1 MLKKQIKKP
10 KISVIIPV
18 YNSEKYLF
26 RCLDSL
32 KNQTY
37 KDFEAIIVNSDSKD
51 SSLDIIKQFTQKYEN
66 FHLINK
72 DNSGVSDSRN
82 TALKS
87 ALGEYISFLDSDD
100 FLSPDFLSVLY
111 NSLIENDADI
121 ACCGYYTYYPKSQKA
136 ATKKLTAKNGVYSSK
151 KALNMLIKDT
161 TMHFYVWNKLFK
173 RSLFEDNNISFPNM
187 LFEDIYVTTRLF
199 YYAKKVSMVHKPY
212 YYYVV
217 HGDSLVNCINKKM
230 INEYAKAI
238 VLLRNFLEEK
248 KIYKDFKLSL
258 KLFAIRGMLINIKF
272 IFFLHS
278 NEKSFASF
286 FSNIH
291 KSNKIILYSI
301 SKNFNIYDNIY
312 DIPNV
317 LK

>member
-1 MLKKQIKKP
+1 MLNKQIKKP

-72 DNSGVSDSRN
+72 DNSGVADSRN

-121 ACCGYYTYYPKSQKA
+121 VCCGYYTYYPQSQKA
-136 ATKKLTAKNGVYSSK
+136 TPKKLTAKSGVYSSK

-173 RSLFEDNNISFPNM
+173 KSLFEDNNINFPNM

-199 YYAKKVSMVHKPY
+199 YYAKKINMIHKPY

-217 HGDSLVNCINKKM
+217 HEDSLVNCINKQM

-248 KIYKDFKLSL
+248 NIYKDFKLSF

-278 NEKSFASF
+278 KEKSFASF

>member
-37 KDFEAIIVNSDSKD
+37 KDFEAIIVNDGSKD
-51 SSLDIIKQFTQKYEN
+51 SSLDIIKKFTGKYEN
-66 FHLINK
+66 FRLIDK
-72 DNSGVSDSRN
+72 ENSGVADCRN
-82 TALKS
+82 IALKS

-111 NSLIENDADI
+111 NSLITSNADI
-121 ACCGYYTYYPKSQKA
+121 ACCGYYTYYPESKKA
-136 ATKKLTAKNGVYSSK
+136 AKKRLTAKSGVYSSK
-151 KALNMLIKDT
+151 KAFNMLIKDVS
-161 TMHFYVWNKLFK
+161 MHFYVWNKLFK
-173 RSLFEDNNISFPNM
+173 KCLFEDNNIKFPNM
-187 LFEDIYVTTRLF
+187 CFEDIYVTTRLF
-199 YYAKKVSMVHKPY
+199 YYAKKVSMVHEPY

-217 HGDSLVNCINKKM
+217 HEDSLVNCIDKKN
-230 INEYAKAI
+230 INEYLKAI

-248 KIYKDFKLSL
+248 SIFKDFKLSF
-258 KLFAIRGMLINIKF
+258 KFFAMRGMLINIKL
-272 IFFLHS
+272 IFFLHLK
-278 NEKSFASF
+278 EKSFANF
-286 FSNIH
+286 FGNIH
-291 KSNKIILYSI
+291 KSNQAIFHSI
-301 SKNFNIYDNIY
+301 RKNFNIYDNIY